1 MPPAS
6 PFDPLITSPG
16 RLQILTALVT
26 TPDRTLD
33 FVHLRRHTG
42 LTDGNLATHTR
53 RLESAGLVRI
63 EKLFR
68 DRKPVTQVHLTAP
81 CHADLESHARQLL
94 DALNATNATA
104 AAAAA
109 AAAELDEPAPFTEP
123 ADDWID

>member
-6 PFDPLITSPG
+6 PAFDPLITSPG

-81 CHADLESHARQLL
+81 GRAALESHARQLL
-94 DALNATNATA
+94 DALHATETTA
-104 AAAAA
+104 AAVSV
-109 AAAELDEPAPFTEP
+109 ELEEVTPTTDP

>member
-6 PFDPLITSPG
+6 PSFDPLITSPG

-26 TPDRTLD
+26 TPNRAMD

-42 LTDGNLATHTR
+42 LTDGNLASHTR
-53 RLESAGLVRI
+53 RLESAGLVRV

-81 CHADLESHARQLL
+81 GRAALESHARQLL
-94 DALNATNATA
+94 DALQATDA
-104 AAAAA
+104 AAAVIT
-109 AAAELDEPAPFTEP
+109 AELDDVTPAPDP